1 MPRGWALGVT
11 WQLPEFD
18 QTSHYKHKM
27 LNEISILFG
36 GRIAEEVFIN
46 QMSTGASNDFERAT
60 KMARAMVT
68 KYGMSDKM
76 GVMVYEDDSQ
86 QSFMGNIG
94 SRTISEATQQQVDLE
109 VRRILDEQ
117 YKVAREILESK
128 QDIAHAMVKAL
139 MEWETIDRDQI
150 RDIMEGRE
158 PQPPKVYIAEN
169 PVIDITPTDG
179 PLTPPPL
186 PAN

>member
-1 MPRGWALGVT
+1 
-11 WQLPEFD
+11 
-18 QTSHYKHKM
+18 
-27 LNEISILFG
+27 
-36 GRIAEEVFIN
+36 
-46 QMSTGASNDFERAT
+46 
-60 KMARAMVT
+60 
-68 KYGMSDKM
+68 M
-76 GVMVYEDDSQ
+76 GS
-86 QSFMGNIG
+86 IG

-117 YKVAREILESK
+117 YKVARDILESK